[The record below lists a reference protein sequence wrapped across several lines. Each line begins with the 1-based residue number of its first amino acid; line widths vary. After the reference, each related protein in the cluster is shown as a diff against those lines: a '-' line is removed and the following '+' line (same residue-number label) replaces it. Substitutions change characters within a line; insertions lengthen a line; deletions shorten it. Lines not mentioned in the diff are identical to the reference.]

1 MNLADQCL
9 CSIDLPGFSFYHIR
23 RGSRRGDRISVKG
36 DERVGASE
44 RRAEIMRILCRRR
57 HETVSRL
64 AEEFGVSTRT
74 IQRDIVTLSLSEP
87 IYTLCGRYEGG
98 VYVTEGYVK
107 DRMYMTES
115 EIAVL
120 RKLASFA
127 ESRSECLLAPEEFS
141 ELAGIISLYTKPKSG
156 KERR

>member
-1 MNLADQCL
+1 M
-9 CSIDLPGFSFYHIR
+9 
-23 RGSRRGDRISVKG
+23 
-36 DERVGASE
+36 GASE
-44 RRAEIMRILCRRR
+44 RRAEIMRILCRRG

-87 IYTLCGRYEGG
+87 IYTLCGRYGGG

-127 ESRSECLLAPEEFS
+127 ESRAECRLAPEEFS